1 MRCPTNYAF
10 DAHNVR
16 GFHAIIFH
24 KYSPLGTKVALLI
37 LLTNLDVQVKMKLM
51 NLGHAQR

>member
-1 MRCPTNYAF
+1 MRCAAAHPF
-10 DAHNVR
+10 DEHNVR

-24 KYSPLGTKVALLI
+24 KYTPLGKIVVLLI
-37 LLTNLDVQVKMKLM
+37 LLTHLDVQVKMKLM